1 MRNSFLLALLS
12 LFVMSCGDD
21 VETNTPSIQGEVEN
35 VFFRSSS
42 STAAV
47 NEDGSV
53 TLIGT
58 SSDETVTLTVS
69 DYEVGTYVI
78 EGNAANEAT
87 FENFNGELYVTGEN
101 GEGKIEVT
109 RVENGTLSGEFYFNA
124 LKNGVGDTINFSKG
138 SFFDVPLDNP
148 TTPTPPDTV
157 VTCEEAEI
165 ITQDAKLAYDN
176 VDPNNAEEVQAT
188 CNSYRT
194 ALNQEIEACGDESGE
209 LQLILDGL
217 GDCEN

>member
-12 LFVMSCGDD
+12 LFMMSCGDD
-21 VETNTPSIQGEVEN
+21 VETNTPSIQGEVED
-35 VFFRSSS
+35 VFFRSST
-42 STAAV
+42 STAAI
-47 NEDGSV
+47 NDDGSV
-53 TLIGT
+53 TLTGT
-58 SSDETVTLTVS
+58 SSDETVTLKVS
-69 DYEVGTYVI
+69 DYEVGTYMI
-78 EGNAANEAT
+78 QGNAANEAT
-87 FENFNGELYVTGEN
+87 FEDFNGVLYLTGED

-138 SFFDVPLDNP
+138 SFFDVPVTN
-148 TTPTPPDTV
+148 PTPPDPDLN
-157 VTCEEAEI
+157 CEEAQAI
-165 ITQDAKLAYDN
+165 SLSAKIAYDN
-176 VDPNNAEEVQAT
+176 VDPNNAEELQAT